1 MQYLIRSII
10 TVMLIISYSALTTM
24 LLYIWISRSTE
35 LLFDVVET
43 VLGLYMFSAA
53 FWAVVFWWAM
63 FRYL

>member
-10 TVMLIISYSALTTM
+10 TVMLIVSYSALTTM
-24 LLYIWISRSTE
+24 LLYVWISRSTE

-53 FWAVVFWWAM
+53 FWTVVFWWVM